1 MVKKI
6 AAKHTCEE
14 INVKQALS
22 DFNGIFSKVNYNSR
36 KAEFVKDMNSI
47 SSEELFEKYF
57 PDTVKVKLERTLRS
71 FLLKT
76 GLYKKII
83 SFGKKIRKRT

>member
-1 MVKKI
+1 
-6 AAKHTCEE
+6 
-14 INVKQALS
+14 
-22 DFNGIFSKVNYNSR
+22 
-36 KAEFVKDMNSI
+36 MNSI